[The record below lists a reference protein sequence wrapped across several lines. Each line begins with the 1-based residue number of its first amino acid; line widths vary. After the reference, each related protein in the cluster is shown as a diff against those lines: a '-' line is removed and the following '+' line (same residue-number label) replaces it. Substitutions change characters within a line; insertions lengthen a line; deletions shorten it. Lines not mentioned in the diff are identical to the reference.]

1 MKSKY
6 VFVTVLLLAIALLGY
21 GFTRM
26 YSKPAPQ
33 RKEEELVIV
42 TSFYPVYVAASNV
55 AGDVKGVTVEN
66 LSQPQTG
73 CLHDFQLTPGDMM
86 LLSRADA
93 FVINGGGMEGF
104 LGEVAGE
111 YPNLTVVNAGEG
123 IFSEEGAQEEMPDQE
138 VHLNGRP
145 EESEDSFEE
154 GHQGHHHT
162 ENAHAWMSI
171 PHYME
176 QVAAIRDGLVK
187 LDPKNRTFYEDYA
200 EEYLSKIQ
208 SLKEEAESL
217 KELAFGQS
225 VILLHEAFWYLAED
239 YGLSVEY
246 VLNLDEEQ
254 SVSAGEV
261 ADLIGLMEEKNIQI
275 ILAEDLYG
283 RDLGDTIEEE
293 TGIKVYYLDTL
304 TRGDGSPDSWLR
316 GMEENISIL
325 KEALGMEVGA

>member
-1 MKSKY
+1 MSLFWETKVSMKNKY
-6 VFVTVLLLAIALLGY
+6 VFVTVLLLAIALLGH
-21 GFTRM
+21 GFTRI

-33 RKEEELVIV
+33 RKEEELMIV
-42 TSFYPVYVAASNV
+42 TSFYPVYVAATNV
-55 AGDVKGVTVEN
+55 AGGISGVTVEN

-73 CLHDFQLTPGDMM
+73 CLHDFQLAPGDMM

-111 YPNLTVVNAGEG
+111 YPNLAVVNAGDR
-123 IFSEEGAQEEMPDQE
+123 IFSEEGT
-138 VHLNGRP
+138 
-145 EESEDSFEE
+145 DSFEE
-154 GHQGHHHT
+154 EHEGHEGHHHT

-176 QVAAIRDGLVK
+176 QVAAIRDGLVE
-187 LDPKNRTFYEDYA
+187 LDPERRTLYEDHA
-200 EEYLSKIQ
+200 EAYLSKIQ

-217 KELAFGQS
+217 KELASGQP

-239 YGLSVEY
+239 YGFSVEY

-261 ADLIGLMEEKNIQI
+261 ADLMDLMEEKNIRI

>member
-1 MKSKY
+1 MKNKY
-6 VFVTVLLLAIALLGY
+6 VFVTVLLLVIALLGY
-21 GFTRM
+21 GFTRI

-33 RKEEELVIV
+33 RKEEELTIV
-42 TSFYPVYVAASNV
+42 TSFYPMYVASSNV
-55 AGDVKGVTVEN
+55 AGGISGVTVEN

-86 LLSRADA
+86 LMSRADA

-104 LGEVAGE
+104 LGEVAEE
-111 YPNLTVVNAGEG
+111 YPNLAVVNAGKG
-123 IFSEEGAQEEMPDQE
+123 IFSEEEHEE
-138 VHLNGRP
+138 H
-145 EESEDSFEE
+145 EEHGEHEE
-154 GHQGHHHT
+154 HEEHEGHHHT
-162 ENAHAWMSI
+162 ENAHVWMSI

-176 QVAAIRDGLVK
+176 QVEAIRDGLVE
-187 LDPKNRTFYEDYA
+187 LDPKHRTLYEDHA
-200 EEYLSKIQ
+200 KVYLSKIQ

-217 KELAFGQS
+217 KELASGQP
-225 VILLHEAFWYLAED
+225 VIILHEAFWYLAED

-261 ADLIGLMEEKNIQI
+261 AELMGIMKEKNIRI

-304 TRGDGSPDSWLR
+304 TRGEGSPDSWLR